1 MGDGLTITGG
11 ANGLA
16 ARYDDLLSHA
26 GLLDEIAS
34 DLGEVATTLAR
45 MTVSPD
51 LAEAAVLCPIEVAR
65 AEEALIAANVGSGG
79 AGAAW
84 ARAEASVAFLRFA
97 IAAYREADEA
107 LVRAGDGIAFA
118 GGFAVGSAALPLAVG
133 VASNPLLAAAVW
145 VNRGP
150 MVDGAQELAY
160 DEPWIQEGVTRAAP
174 GFVQGAVSSVLGGS
188 PLLLGL
194 VSGGHWPTP
203 DLQGAVNGLLN
214 VVGPAGLFRDSGEF
228 SVAAHGAPKEVDF
241 APTSFVSEL
250 MRQQNLLSDEAAT
263 VQIVETRGPCGP
275 SYVVQIPG
283 TQAWGAIRRDNPV
296 DLTTNL
302 HLVAG
307 RQTDLA
313 RAVVQAMRV
322 AHIPRGAP
330 VLLTGHSQGGIAAA
344 AIASDPEYRG
354 EFNIRAVITAGSPIG
369 RMEIPEDVAVLS
381 IESEQDV
388 VPKLDGVDNPDRPSW
403 VTVRRNLSAG
413 TAPDPGK
420 GVSAAHSLV
429 NYQAVGD
436 AIDASHDASV
446 VAWRT
451 AVNQFFGP
459 GSGRRYKFSIAGAQ

>member
-16 ARYDDLLSHA
+16 ARYDDLLAHA

-65 AEEALIAANVGSGG
+65 AEEALLAANVGSGG

-107 LVRAGDGIAFA
+107 LARAGDGLAFA

-174 GFVQGAVSSVLGGS
+174 GFVEGAVSSVLGGS

-228 SVAAHGAPKEVDF
+228 SVRPQGSPTTVD
-241 APTSFVSEL
+241 L
-250 MRQQNLLSDEAAT
+250 
-263 VQIVETRGPCGP
+263 GP
-275 SYVVQIPG
+275 SRFLAKTIGQQDILSRSAASVQVIRVEGSSGMAYIVQVPG
-283 TQAWGAIRRDNPV
+283 TQEWSLKRAGNPV
-296 DLTTNL
+296 DLTTNTNL
-302 HLVAG
+302 IAG
-307 RQTDLA
+307 RRTQMED
-313 RAVVQAMRV
+313 AVVAAMR
-322 AHIPRGAP
+322 AARIPAEAP
-330 VLLTGHSQGGIAAA
+330 VMLTGHSQGGIVAA
-344 AIASDPEYRG
+344 AIAADPSIRG
-354 EFNIRAVITAGSPIG
+354 EFNVKSVVTAGSPIG
-369 RMEIPEDVAVLS
+369 RMPIPVDVAVLS
-381 IESEQDV
+381 LEDARDI
-388 VPKLDGVDNPDRPSW
+388 VPKLDGADNPDKPNW
-403 VTVRRNLSAG
+403 ITAT
-413 TAPDPGK
+413 TAPARRQIAEPANHLLG
-420 GVSAAHSLV
+420 AHSLA
-429 NYQAVGD
+429 NYQQIGRSLDSADG
-436 AIDASHDASV
+436 
-446 VAWRT
+446 VALANWRET
-451 AVNQFFGP
+451 VAEFHGLGEVQRYQIYRDG
-459 GSGRRYKFSIAGAQ
+459 GR